1 MEVGKSLSDWKAES
15 LDLSRPRSYENEE
28 KELQRIAH
36 ELLIEDG
43 ICSGHAA
50 FRRLG
55 SCIELHTVIIA
66 PAFRGTGR
74 SHTLLQAVISRWRQ
88 DRILNGAS
96 VQPKVDLAAA
106 VRGDATPEQPWR
118 RNMICFTHHPS
129 LAASL
134 IANGFQYAQSKRR
147 WWSLWLRKHPLGR
160 LDSRTMLSLLF
171 NRFLRASS
179 MLFFGEELPH
189 GSKKPGIFRMWFQRR
204 RRLFHQLT
212 YISGNRLF
220 ILESEAEFTPRE
232 SQDGDDMHD
241 RLEAMGLDI
250 SIHTHTRGKGDADTW
265 DEGEEDDTPFV
276 DMTQEE

>member
-1 MEVGKSLSDWKAES
+1 VEVGKSLSDWKAES
-15 LDLSRPRSYENEE
+15 LDLERPRSYENEE
-28 KELQRIAH
+28 KELQRVAH
-36 ELLIEDG
+36 ELLVEDG
-43 ICSGHAA
+43 TCSGHAG

-55 SCIELHTVIIA
+55 SCIELHTVVIA

-74 SHTLLQAVISRWRQ
+74 SHTLLQASISRWRQ

-106 VRGDATPEQPWR
+106 VRGEEAVEKPWR
-118 RNMICFTHHPS
+118 RDMICFTRHPS

-147 WWSLWLRKHPLGR
+147 WWSLWVRRHPLGQ
-160 LDSRTMLSLLF
+160 LDSRTMFSLLF
-171 NRFLRASS
+171 NRFLRATS
-179 MLFFGEELPH
+179 MLFFSEALPR

-212 YISGNRLF
+212 YLSGNRLF
-220 ILESEAEFTPRE
+220 ILESEAEYTPRDT
-232 SQDGDDMHD
+232 QDGDDMHE
-241 RLEAMGLDI
+241 RLESMGLDI
-250 SIHTHTRGKGDADTW
+250 SIHTHTRAKSDASTW
-265 DEGEEDDTPFV
+265 DESEKDDTPFV